1 MPRPVKCRKV
11 CRLPDN
17 NEFIPA
23 SGDAGE
29 HKIIL
34 TVDEYEA
41 IRLIDKEGFSQEE
54 CSAYMGVARTTV
66 QQIYLSA
73 RKKIADALV
82 SGFSL
87 RIEGGRYRLC
97 DGAEETCGCG
107 GCKRH
112 RCGAAKKKEKGR
124 MEWL

>member
-1 MPRPVKCRKV
+1 MSRPVKCRKV
-11 CRLPDN
+11 CRLPEN
-17 NEFIPA
+17 NEFVPVKGA
-23 SGDAGE
+23 CGRS
-29 HKIIL
+29 KVVL

-41 IRLIDKEGFSQEE
+41 VRLIDKESFSQEE

-73 RKKIADALV
+73 RRKIADALV
-82 SGFSL
+82 YGLPL

-97 DGAEETCGCG
+97 DGEEDACGCG

-112 RCGAAKKKEKGR
+112 RCCEKSERKG
-124 MEWL
+124 